1 MSSFRSY
8 AMSASTLLLAI
19 TVVNTSYAE
28 QSANGLTLEEVVV
41 TAQKK
46 SESLQDAPISLLAF
60 DSEKLEKLGISDVG
74 DIQSAVPNLST
85 APHPT
90 NRNSLTAFIRG
101 VGNADLQ
108 ITKDPAVGVYLDGVY
123 LGRSAGLTA
132 DIADVQAIEVLR
144 GPQGTL
150 YGRNTT
156 GGAIAIRS
164 AQPDEEFSL
173 KQKLSK
179 GNRGYWRTLTQANL
193 PVSDTL
199 MLRAAFSRSAEDGWV
214 ENAGAGKDFGEQ
226 QKQAMRIAAR
236 WLANDDLALD
246 YAYDQS
252 EINGGQLAYQLT
264 RITNANGAGFTPFA
278 RETRQSTLSVNN
290 LESSSDDVSGH
301 SLTATWFV
309 NDELTIKSITAYR
322 ELDEFAYQDYSASAH
337 HFSGGTFP
345 SLVASGAEI
354 LDTRTD
360 KVQDQISQEIQF
372 LGTLADGKIDYV
384 GGLYYFKEEGSE
396 DQLASLNLLALG
408 GFPQIA
414 EEYYEIDA
422 SAESLAAFSQL
433 EYTPEILEQ
442 RLHLTLGMRYTS
454 DKRDATKY
462 DNLYNN
468 LNGATVS
475 GDQTSSKFTPS
486 LTVAYDISDDINA
499 YAKIATAYRAGG
511 FNIRGTEA
519 RFADGFEPEELLA
532 YEIGSKAE
540 LLNRRVRLNLAA
552 FWYEYT
558 DLQVDQSD
566 PVNIIAT
573 DTFNAGEAKMSG
585 AEMDLTALITRDLQL
600 NISYGY
606 LDASYESF
614 IQYGQEVSKSKNVP
628 SAPQH
633 SYNISLD
640 YARPISVGELNAAL
654 NYSWED
660 EYYFSTQGIARKDD
674 VGLLGATL
682 GVSNIA
688 IGDSELSVQLWGRN
702 LENKTY
708 AAHEIDWAA
717 SGFVTTI
724 FGEPRSYGIDLT
736 LSF

>member
-1 MSSFRSY
+1 MSSTKNYSY
-8 AMSASTLLLAI
+8 AVRALIMAI
-19 TVVNTSYAE
+19 AAINISYAE
-28 QSANGLTLEEVVV
+28 QSNNSLVLEEVIV

-46 SESLQDAPISLLAF
+46 TESLQDAPISLIAF
-60 DSEKLEKLGISDVG
+60 GSEKLEQLGISDVG
-74 DIQSAVPNLST
+74 DIQAAVPNLST
-85 APHPT
+85 APHPS

-123 LGRSAGLTA
+123 LGRSGGLTA

-156 GGAIAIRS
+156 GGAISIRS
-164 AQPDEEFSL
+164 VQADEEFSL
-173 KQKLSK
+173 KQKISK
-179 GNRGYWRTLTQANL
+179 GNRGYWRTLTQVNL
-193 PVSDTL
+193 PITDTV
-199 MLRAAFSRSAEDGWV
+199 MVRAAFSRSAEDGWV
-214 ENAGAGKDFGEQ
+214 ENIGTGKDFGEQ
-226 QKQAMRIAAR
+226 QKQALRLAVR
-236 WLANDDLALD
+236 WLVSDTLTLD
-246 YAYDQS
+246 YAFDQS

-264 RITNANGAGFTPFA
+264 HITNPNGAGLAPFS
-278 RETRQSTLSVNN
+278 RDTRQSALSVNN
-290 LESSSDDVSGH
+290 LEKSSDDVSGH
-301 SLTATWFV
+301 SLTASWFIS
-309 NDELTIKSITAYR
+309 DDLTIKSITAYR
-322 ELDEFAYQDYSASAH
+322 DLDEFAYQDYSASAH
-337 HFSGGTFP
+337 HFSGGAFP
-345 SLVASGAEI
+345 SMVASGAEI

-372 LGTLADGKIDYV
+372 LGTLYGKIDYV
-384 GGLYYFKEEGSE
+384 AGLYYFKEKGRE

-408 GFPQIA
+408 GFPEIA
-414 EEYYEIDA
+414 EEYNEVDA
-422 SAESLAAFSQL
+422 SAESLAAFSQF
-433 EYTPEILEQ
+433 EYTPDLLEQ
-442 RLHLTLGMRYTS
+442 RLHLTLGMRYTN
-454 DKRDATKY
+454 DKREASKY
-462 DNLYNN
+462 DNLFNN

-475 GDQTSSKFTPS
+475 GEQSSSKFTPS
-486 LTVAYDISDDINA
+486 ITAAYDLSDDINA

-511 FNIRGTEA
+511 FNTRGTES
-519 RFADGFEPEELLA
+519 RFASGFDPEELLA

-540 LLNRRVRLNLAA
+540 LFNRRIRLNLAA
-552 FWYEYT
+552 FLYEYT

-573 DTFNAGEAKMSG
+573 DTFNAGEAEMSG
-585 AEMDLTALITRDLQL
+585 AEIDLTAVLSRDLLL
-600 NISYGY
+600 NVSYGY
-606 LDASYESF
+606 LDANYESF
-614 IQYGQEVSKSKNVP
+614 IQYGQEVSNSKNVP

-640 YARPISVGELNAAL
+640 YARTVSFGELNAAL

-660 EYYFSTQGIARKDD
+660 EYYFSSQGVARKDD

-682 GVSNIA
+682 GVRDIA
-688 IGDSELSVQLWGRN
+688 MGDGELSVQLWGKN
-702 LENKTY
+702 LENKNY

-724 FGEPRSYGIDLT
+724 FGEPRSFGLDVT

>member
-1 MSSFRSY
+1 MFSFRPYAISAGALIAVVASVNSSY
-8 AMSASTLLLAI
+8 AQ
-19 TVVNTSYAE
+19 
-28 QSANGLTLEEVVV
+28 QSDNGLTLEEVVV

-60 DSEKLEKLGISDVG
+60 DSEKLEKLGVSDVG
-74 DIQSAVPNLST
+74 DIQGAVPNLST
-85 APHPT
+85 APHPS

-156 GGAIAIRS
+156 GGAISIRS

-179 GNRGYWRTLTQANL
+179 GNRGYWRSLTQANIPL
-193 PVSDTL
+193 SDTL
-199 MLRAAFSRSAEDGWV
+199 MMRAAFSRSAEDGWV
-214 ENAGAGKDFGEQ
+214 ENTGAGKDFGEQ
-226 QKQAMRIAAR
+226 QKLAARIAIR
-236 WLANDDLALD
+236 WLVNDAVSID

-252 EINGGQLAYQLT
+252 EIEGGQLAYQLSRT
-264 RITNANGAGFTPFA
+264 TNANGAGFAPFA
-278 RETRQSTLSVNN
+278 RESRQSSLSVNN

-301 SLTATWFV
+301 SLVTTWFV
-309 NDELTIKSITAYR
+309 NDDLTVKSITAYR
-322 ELDEFAYQDYSASAH
+322 DLDEFAYQDYSASAH
-337 HFSGGTFP
+337 HFSGGMFP

-372 LGTLADGKIDYV
+372 LGTMADGKIDYV

-433 EYTPEILEQ
+433 EYTPDILEQ
-442 RLHLTLGMRYTS
+442 RLHLTLGLRYTS
-454 DKRDATKY
+454 DKREATKY

-468 LNGATVS
+468 QNGATVG

-486 LTVAYDISDDINA
+486 FTAAYDISDDINA

-511 FNIRGTEA
+511 FNTRGTEA
-519 RFADGFEPEELLA
+519 RFAGGFEPEELLA

-540 LLNRRVRLNLAA
+540 LLNRRIRLNLAA

-573 DTFNAGEAKMSG
+573 DTFNAGEAEMSG
-585 AEMDLTALITRDLQL
+585 AEMDLTAVLTRDLQL
-600 NISYGY
+600 NVSYGY
-606 LDASYESF
+606 LDASYQSF
-614 IQYGQEVSKSKNVP
+614 IQYGQEVSQSKNVP

-633 SYNISLD
+633 SYNVSLD
-640 YARPISVGELNAAL
+640 YTRPVSIGELSATV

-674 VGLLGATL
+674 VGLLSATL

-708 AAHEIDWAA
+708 AAHEIDWAE

-724 FGEPRSYGIDLT
+724 FGEPRSYGVDVT

>member
-1 MSSFRSY
+1 MSSFRPY
-8 AMSASTLLLAI
+8 ALSAGVLLAATSLI
-19 TVVNTSYAE
+19 NTSYAE
-28 QSANGLTLEEVVV
+28 QTPNGLTLEEVVV

-46 SESLQDAPISLLAF
+46 TESLQDAPISLIAF
-60 DSEKLEKLGISDVG
+60 NSEKLEKLGISDVG

-108 ITKDPAVGVYLDGVY
+108 VTKDPAVGVYLDGVY
-123 LGRSAGLTA
+123 LGRAAGLSA
-132 DIADVQAIEVLR
+132 DIADLEAIEVLR

-156 GGAIAIRS
+156 GGAISIRS
-164 AQPDEEFSL
+164 ALPNEEFSL

-179 GNRGYWRTLTQANL
+179 GNRGYWRTTTQANL
-193 PVSDTL
+193 PVTDTF
-199 MLRAAFSRSAEDGWV
+199 MLRAAYSRSAEDGWV
-214 ENAGAGKDFGEQ
+214 ENTGDGKDFGEQ
-226 QKQAMRIAAR
+226 QKQAIRLAAR
-236 WLANDDLALD
+236 WLVSDDLSLD
-246 YAYDQS
+246 YAFDQS
-252 EINGGQLAYQLT
+252 EINGGQLAYQIT
-264 RITNANGAGFTPFA
+264 RVTNANAAGFTAFA
-278 RETRQSTLSVNN
+278 RESRQSTLSVNN
-290 LESSSDDVSGH
+290 LENSSDDVGGH
-301 SLTATWFV
+301 SLTATWLV
-309 NDELTIKSITAYR
+309 NDDLTIKSITAYR

-354 LDTRTD
+354 LDTRTN
-360 KVQDQISQEIQF
+360 KVQDQFSQEIQF
-372 LGTLADGKIDYV
+372 LGSFADGKVDYV
-384 GGLYYFKEEGSE
+384 GGLYYFKEDGSE

-433 EYTPEILEQ
+433 EYTPEVLEQ
-442 RLHLTLGMRYTS
+442 RLHLTLGLRYTS

-462 DNLYNN
+462 DNLYDNQ
-468 LNGATVS
+468 NGATVS

-486 LTVAYDISDDINA
+486 FTIGYDISDDVNA

-511 FNIRGTEA
+511 FNTRGTET
-519 RFADGFEPEELLA
+519 RFAQGFDPEELLA

-540 LLNRRVRLNLAA
+540 LFNRRVRINLAA

-573 DTFNAGEAKMSG
+573 DTFNAGEATMSG

-600 NISYGY
+600 NVSYGY
-606 LDASYESF
+606 LNANYDSF
-614 IQYGQEVSKSKNVP
+614 IQYGQEVSQSKNVP

-633 SYNISLD
+633 SYNVSLD
-640 YARPISVGELNAAL
+640 YSRPISIGELSAAV

-660 EYYFSTQGIARKDD
+660 EYFFSTQGIARKDD

-682 GVSNIA
+682 GVSAIA
-688 IGDSELSVQLWGRN
+688 IGKSELSVQLWGRN

-724 FGEPRSYGIDLT
+724 FGEQRSFGVDLT